1 MDLRDS
7 DSDKKDLGHRT
18 HTWRSESVSWVKVTL
33 VSSAS
38 EKSVVTHLLSR
49 YGPRNTRPLVNSSK
63 AVHVT
68 IRLRIDQIVEFDVSK
83 QQLTVNGWLE
93 MTWKD
98 EYLVWN
104 PDNYD
109 GVNEIFVSES
119 DIWIPKLKLLQNVA
133 FEFLTMDEVELWVT
147 SDGTVQWH
155 APIMC
160 KIYCAVEVSK
170 FPFDVQYCEASFLSW
185 VYDSAK
191 MNLSRFDNDDD
202 SYNHLFSING
212 VWSLQ
217 KVESSQES
225 IYYMCCEAPFSR
237 VVYRLTLKRG
247 SMFYVF
253 SMIIPSVIL
262 TTISLLVFCMP
273 PESGEKI
280 SLGITNLLA
289 FILFQQLISGAMP
302 PQGIVVPVVGF

>member
-1 MDLRDS
+1 MAHS
-7 DSDKKDLGHRT
+7 DRGKNVGIASYVYKALYTNR
-18 HTWRSESVSWVKVTL
+18 L
-33 VSSAS
+33 LNLFPIFLSS
-38 EKSVVTHLLSR
+38 
-49 YGPRNTRPLVNSSK
+49 
-63 AVHVT
+63 
-68 IRLRIDQIVEFDVSK
+68 
-83 QQLTVNGWLE
+83 
-93 MTWKD
+93 
-98 EYLVWN
+98 
-104 PDNYD
+104 
-109 GVNEIFVSES
+109 
-119 DIWIPKLKLLQNVA
+119 VA

-155 APIMC
+155 APIMF

-302 PQGIVVPVVGF
+302 PQGIVVPVVGKFIDRLIFTQFTLRHHPNNLGCAILVVNVTVHCSVKCTFLGDAALTRKPCLLTTKMVSVAQSPHFVTCVQEGTGFTQ